1 VTIGR
6 EGTPPR
12 HVHGRRVQGGEG
24 TVVGVMRTAKHE
36 HGEFVAAD
44 CVQPARHGAGEGT
57 TTVIERSREPQGKK
71 TVKVKERVDKE

>member
-1 VTIGR
+1 MTIGR

-24 TVVGVMRTAKHE
+24 TVVRVMRTAKHGRE
-36 HGEFVAAD
+36 EFVAAD

-57 TTVIERSREPQGKK
+57 TTGDRALARTTGEEDREGEG
-71 TVKVKERVDKE
+71 TSG